1 MAGIQ
6 YTVRSTDFQGA
17 LRGALDRLSGAARE
31 ATERAA
37 NDMVNHAKSL
47 CAVDTGRLRSSIV
60 AVPSGGRLRFSVT
73 IGTNVTYATDVE
85 YGTAPHVIVPKDKK
99 ALFWP
104 GARHPVARVNHPG
117 TRAQPFMRPAIAM
130 AETFLRQHARGI
142 R

>member
-1 MAGIQ
+1 MAGLN
-6 YTVRSTDFQGA
+6 YTVRSTDFQNG
-17 LRGALDRLSGAARE
+17 LRAALDRLSGAARA

-47 CAVDTGRLRSSIV
+47 APVDTGRLRSSIV
-60 AVPSGGRLRFSVT
+60 AVPSGGRLRFSVM

-99 ALFWP
+99 ALYWP
-104 GARHPVARVNHPG
+104 GARHPVAKVNHPG
-117 TRAQPFMRPAIAM
+117 TRAQPFMRPAVAM
-130 AETFLRQHARGI
+130 AETFLRQHAKGI